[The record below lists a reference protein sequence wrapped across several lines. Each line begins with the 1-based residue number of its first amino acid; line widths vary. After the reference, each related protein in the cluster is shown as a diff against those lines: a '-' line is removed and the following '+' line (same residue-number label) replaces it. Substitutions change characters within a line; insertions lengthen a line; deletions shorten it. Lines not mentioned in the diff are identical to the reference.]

1 MNSLINYK
9 PFLEEILSKIKSARY
24 EMLKSL
30 NKQTVTLYWEIGKSV
45 SMRMENEGWGKSIV
59 ETLAKDLQNEFPG
72 VKGFSARNIWR
83 MKTFMKFIKI
93 MKNWHRWWQ
102 KLIGYKIV

>member
-24 EMLKSL
+24 EMLKSV
-30 NKQTVTLYWEIGKSV
+30 NKQTVSLYWEIGKSV
-45 SMRMENEGWGKSIV
+45 SLQMENEGWGKSIV

-72 VKGFSARNIWR
+72 VKGFSARNIWI
-83 MKTFMKFIKI
+83 MKTFYDTYKD
-93 MKNWHRWWQ
+93 NE
-102 KLIGYKIV
+102 KLTPLVAEIN